1 MRPGRGLLVTAA
13 VPLSYQSAELRVARQ
28 RRRSVQHNVVSRGG
42 IAFDDVASRQL
53 RMLIVACSREG
64 QRPVVGRVSQ
74 IERGEV
80 TSVGVL
86 VRYADA
92 VGGRLR
98 VIIDFGD
105 ELIAV

>member
-1 MRPGRGLLVTAA
+1 
-13 VPLSYQSAELRVARQ
+13 
-28 RRRSVQHNVVSRGG
+28 
-42 IAFDDVASRQL
+42 
-53 RMLIVACSREG
+53 MLAGG